1 MNDNE
6 DFEEPE
12 GSLMNVC
19 PDKFDIEKMKIK
31 INTFLWE
38 NLPDNATIK
47 NAEAVSLVFLECM
60 IDAWEAEEKPT
71 YAKPSDIW
79 GGAKP

>member
-1 MNDNE
+1 MD
-6 DFEEPE
+6 
-12 GSLMNVC
+12 
-19 PDKFDIEKMKIK
+19 DKFDVEEMKIK

-60 IDAWEAEEKPT
+60 FDAWEAE
-71 YAKPSDIW
+71 
-79 GGAKP
+79 

>member
-6 DFEEPE
+6 NYEEPE

-19 PDKFDIEKMKIK
+19 PDKFDIEEMKIK

-38 NLPDNATIK
+38 NLPDNATLK
-47 NAEAVSLVFLECM
+47 QAETVSVAFLEYM
-60 IDAWEAEEKPT
+60 IDAWESE
-71 YAKPSDIW
+71 
-79 GGAKP
+79 